1 MQRSKILSVLLSIAV
16 AFGLW
21 LYVITVDNP
30 EFSDTVLDVPVSFIS
45 ETALNERGFI
55 ISLDLDSTVD
65 LKLTGNRSDVIKCDR
80 TNLTVKV
87 DLSKIYDEGTHN
99 LEYTVS
105 FPGEV
110 GNNALSV
117 EKYPATIPVT
127 VVRWAQK
134 EVPVNVIC
142 EGTVPENYFADT
154 ENVAKDISSVLVV
167 GPKSVVEQID
177 EALIRVDL
185 TDQTESIS
193 QSYRYTLVDVNGQA
207 VDAETIE
214 VNVEEIHV
222 DVKIQYVKDVALV
235 INLVDGG
242 GATTGNVKLEYAPKS
257 IKLAGSEAVLQDL
270 NEIVLGTINLAD
282 YLETTEFTYAVP
294 ELEGITNLSGVTEV
308 TATLSF
314 PGLIIKEFTVESFKI
329 ANVPEGLKVELITEK
344 LPIKIRGL
352 AGEVNRLTAEDIIV
366 TADFSGAQIGTSTFK
381 VIVTFSD
388 GFQQLGPVG
397 VVTVTANVSEG

>member
-1 MQRSKILSVLLSIAV
+1 MQRSKILSVLLSLAV

-30 EFSDTVLDVPVSFIS
+30 EFTDTVLDVPVSFTG

-80 TNLTVKV
+80 TNLTVKC

-105 FPGEV
+105 FPGDV
-110 GNNALSV
+110 GNNALDV
-117 EKYPATIPVT
+117 ERYPATIPVK
-127 VVRWAQK
+127 VVRWSQK

-154 ENVAKDISSVLVV
+154 ENVVKDFSSVLVV

-185 TDQTESIS
+185 TNQTESIS
-193 QSYRYTLVDVNGQA
+193 QSYRYTLVDANDEA
-207 VDAETIE
+207 VDAGSIE
-214 VNVEEIHV
+214 VNLEEIHV
-222 DVKIQYVKDVALV
+222 DVKIQYVKDVPLV

-242 GATTGNVKLEYAPKS
+242 GATAGNVKLDYEPRS
-257 IKLAGSEAVLQDL
+257 IKLAGSEAILEDL

-282 YLETTEFTYAVP
+282 HLETTEFTYTIPA
-294 ELEGITNLSGVTEV
+294 LEGVTNLSGVTEV
-308 TATLSF
+308 KATLSF
-314 PGLIIKEFTVESFKI
+314 PNLTIKEFVVESFKI
-329 ANVPEGLKVELITEK
+329 ANVPEGLKAELITEQ

-352 AGEVNRLTAEDIIV
+352 AAEVNRLTAENIIV
-366 TADFSGAQIGTSTFK
+366 TVDFSGAQIGTSTFK

-388 GFQQLGPVG
+388 GFQQLGAVG
-397 VVTVTANVSEG
+397 VVTVTANVSER

>member
-1 MQRSKILSVLLSIAV
+1 MQRSKILSVLLSLAV

-30 EFSDTVLDVPVSFIS
+30 EFTDTVLDVPVSFTG

-80 TNLTVKV
+80 TNLTVKC

-105 FPGEV
+105 FPGDV
-110 GNNALSV
+110 GNNALDV
-117 EKYPATIPVT
+117 ERYPATIPVK
-127 VVRWAQK
+127 VVRWSQK

-154 ENVAKDISSVLVV
+154 ENVVKDFSSVLVV

-193 QSYRYTLVDVNGQA
+193 QSYRYTLVDVNGEA
-207 VDAETIE
+207 VDAGSIE
-214 VNVEEIHV
+214 VNLEEVHV
-222 DVKIQYVKDVALV
+222 DVKIQYVKDVPLV
-235 INLVDGG
+235 IHLVDGG
-242 GATTGNVKLEYAPKS
+242 GATAGNVKLDYEPRS
-257 IKLAGSEAVLQDL
+257 IKLAGSEAILEDL

-282 YLETTEFTYAVP
+282 YLETTEFTYTIPA
-294 ELEGITNLSGVTEV
+294 LEGVTNLSGVTEV
-308 TATLSF
+308 KATLSF
-314 PGLIIKEFTVESFKI
+314 PNLTIKEFVVETFQI
-329 ANVPEGLKVELITEK
+329 ANVPEGLQVELITEQ

-352 AGEVNRLTAEDIIV
+352 AAEVNRLTAENIIV

-397 VVTVTANVSEG
+397 VVTVTANVSER

>member
-30 EFSDTVLDVPVSFIS
+30 EFSDTVLDVPVSFTG

-80 TNLTVKV
+80 TNLTVKC

-105 FPGEV
+105 FPGDV
-110 GNNALSV
+110 GNNALDV
-117 EKYPATIPVT
+117 ERYPSTIPVK
-127 VVRWAQK
+127 VVRWSQK
-134 EVPVNVIC
+134 EVPVSVVC

-154 ENVAKDISSVLVV
+154 ENVVKDFSSVLVV

-193 QSYRYTLVDVNGQA
+193 QSYRYTLVNVNGEA
-207 VDAETIE
+207 VDASSIE
-214 VNVEEIHV
+214 VNLEEIHV
-222 DVKIQYVKDVALV
+222 DVKIQYVKEIPLV
-235 INLVDGG
+235 VKLVDGG
-242 GATTGNVKLEYAPKS
+242 GATAGNVKLDYEPRS
-257 IKLAGSEAVLQDL
+257 IKLAGSEAILEDL

-282 YLETTEFTYAVP
+282 YLETTEFTYTIPA
-294 ELEGITNLSGVTEV
+294 LEGVTNLSGVTEV
-308 TATLSF
+308 KATLSF
-314 PGLIIKEFTVESFKI
+314 PSLTIKEFVVETFKI
-329 ANVPEGLKVELITEK
+329 ANVPEGLQVELITEQ

-352 AGEVNRLTAEDIIV
+352 AGEVGRLTAEDIIV
-366 TADFSGAQIGTSTFK
+366 TVDFSGAQIGTSTFK

-397 VVTVTANVSEG
+397 VVTVTANVSER

>member
-314 PGLIIKEFTVESFKI
+314 PSLIIKDFTVESFKI

-366 TADFSGAQIGTSTFK
+366 TVDFSGAQIGTSTFK